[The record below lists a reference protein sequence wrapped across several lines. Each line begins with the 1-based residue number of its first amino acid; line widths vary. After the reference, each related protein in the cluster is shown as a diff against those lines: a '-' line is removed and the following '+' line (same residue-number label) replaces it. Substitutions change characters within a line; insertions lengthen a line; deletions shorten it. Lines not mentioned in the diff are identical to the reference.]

1 MKKHF
6 EDFVTRNVL
15 EKKYMGLRLGCLTCD
30 TCKDWDKRSKWGRQ
44 EDARQRRI
52 GCVFAFIPLCLV
64 HIWSEVDLWKPLNEW
79 AVGLSG

>member
-30 TCKDWDKRSKWGRQ
+30 TCKDWDKRSKW
-44 EDARQRRI
+44 DARKTQDKEELVVFLLLFL
-52 GCVFAFIPLCLV
+52 CVWFTFGPRWICGSP
-64 HIWSEVDLWKPLNEW
+64 
-79 AVGLSG
+79 